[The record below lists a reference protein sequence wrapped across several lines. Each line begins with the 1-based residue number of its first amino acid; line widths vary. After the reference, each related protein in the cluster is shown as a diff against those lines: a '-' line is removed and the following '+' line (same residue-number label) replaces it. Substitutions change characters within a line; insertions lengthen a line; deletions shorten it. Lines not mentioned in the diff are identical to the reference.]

1 MFACLPPPTLT
12 LLLTVSQ
19 LPMVLSEH
27 VRKFLI
33 SEIQIY
39 HGFYAVMHVN
49 VKIHLRNVLFL
60 SSPQSA
66 LSTQSEE
73 SQSENRLS

>member
-12 LLLTVSQ
+12 LLLAVSQ

-27 VRKFLI
+27 VRKSLI

-39 HGFYAVMHVN
+39 HGFYAVMHV
-49 VKIHLRNVLFL
+49 KIHLGNVLFL